1 MQFLDQLI
9 AASLAKRCGTGG
21 AGASSPPVIC
31 CGDFNAPDGS
41 AEVSWMCGAGDYI
54 DTAAAGNAVSP
65 HPRFLTWDSALN
77 SNTKSDPD
85 EPDARLDYVFARPS
99 LDIDVGSV
107 RRVFDGAETP
117 IVSDHFG
124 VLSTVVI
131 RPKNSPA
138 TATRSR
144 SRNGSRSKQK

>member
-1 MQFLDQLI
+1 
-9 AASLAKRCGTGG
+9 
-21 AGASSPPVIC
+21 
-31 CGDFNAPDGS
+31 
-41 AEVSWMCGAGDYI
+41 MCGAGGYI